1 MIFHFFFPSIIRSN
15 NVPSIFYSDA
25 AGRNRLDAT
34 TFRLLNLG
42 IILDAVQTVSST
54 LPITLAIAR
63 SSSYLKSLFGLLCL
77 CHAYLTAS
85 TSYSALS
92 SYGVPKIKFGIPGP
106 LSAAYLVRR
115 CVCFIM
121 IKCDCINTLWANKLF
136 SLMLRNTHEYE

>member
-1 MIFHFFFPSIIRSN
+1 MIFHFLLPSRIRSN
-15 NVPSIFYSDA
+15 DTPAIFYSDA

-115 CVCFIM
+115 CLCFI
-121 IKCDCINTLWANKLF
+121 IFKCGCMNTLSELTNYL
-136 SLMLRNTHEYE
+136 H